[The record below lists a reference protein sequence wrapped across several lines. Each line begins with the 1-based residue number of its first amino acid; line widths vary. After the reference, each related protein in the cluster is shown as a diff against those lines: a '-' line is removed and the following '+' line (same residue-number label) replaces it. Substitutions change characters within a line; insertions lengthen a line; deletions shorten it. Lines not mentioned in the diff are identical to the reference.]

1 MKIQCHCGQKYA
13 FEVTPEMATNPIR
26 FVCQS
31 CGMDS
36 SELVNQLIRQEL
48 AAGHAA
54 PTVSVRPASPPSP
67 TPPPEAA
74 ARLTPP
80 VPPSPPKASASSSPG
95 LRVAPAATAHAHTP
109 APARTP
115 AASPSEAKGTAGA
128 VAAAHPVCT
137 RHPGELSAHE
147 CLVCH
152 KPMCPQCMRI
162 TGLVCSPLCRSK
174 AETQGVVVPEYADQ
188 RDVADRRRWR
198 KVSLVVGAIA
208 AVLLAVF
215 GFWFWY
221 AWFGSVPKVVY
232 SHRYVNPGYSGG
244 IHLAANQQLVV
255 LHGGTLE
262 KHQLEPGSV
271 AWSVELIDR
280 DRIARDSVAELE
292 EMKKRREEA
301 IREGADRDAWRLPT
315 LDALTKANLRS
326 AAAAFNLHVSGENI
340 WLVTDDKLTRYGWT
354 DGKPD
359 KEIEV
364 DPGFN
369 EPVRAG
375 DELVFSTSSPWF
387 ATESTETERSLRV
400 NLATGESKA
409 TGSTASGRPALAA
422 NRSGQK
428 PRAVLAGTGT
438 GTNNPATQGQAR
450 SKALNPAAV
459 ARQAQNLPMP
469 NRLALPAT
477 LAAAE
482 NQRRTQAMLDEDTDA
497 LVVPRA
503 VPRKPGV
510 RPSTEQIRRI
520 PTPEGVVELGVR
532 LLEEKIVTR
541 EAMKERPKKSA
552 LEGTVNAAATTDI
565 ANEIFNEMQRDR
577 EGSTVQEDESRYQ
590 FTVRR
595 ADRSIASWTGEVVG
609 HPSLHSLKS
618 VDVVVAGK
626 ALIVLNR
633 SNKKLWE
640 GKLSNALPGG
650 AGVDGSDLLAAS
662 ADAASAHDGRLTAGV
677 GPLVERAETL
687 YVCDQGM
694 LTSFGLSDG
703 TVRWRLPSVGIS
715 GLWFDAAGLIYVNT
729 TTGSPDSLKY
739 SKQIDISTKTQN
751 QVLKVDPKTG
761 RTLWAAHNEGLVTYL
776 WNDYIYTVESSAGP
790 EDDEDAGMGMPMGL
804 AIPAH
809 IRLKRLDATNGRVRW
824 EHYQPRYPL
833 DVHFDRNTIQL
844 LFRKEVQNLRF
855 IVL

>member
-1 MKIQCHCGQKYA
+1 M
-13 FEVTPEMATNPIR
+13 
-26 FVCQS
+26 
-31 CGMDS
+31 
-36 SELVNQLIRQEL
+36 
-48 AAGHAA
+48 
-54 PTVSVRPASPPSP
+54 
-67 TPPPEAA
+67 
-74 ARLTPP
+74 
-80 VPPSPPKASASSSPG
+80 
-95 LRVAPAATAHAHTP
+95 RV
-109 APARTP
+109 
-115 AASPSEAKGTAGA
+115 
-128 VAAAHPVCT
+128 
-137 RHPGELSAHE
+137 
-147 CLVCH
+147 
-152 KPMCPQCMRI
+152 

-174 AETQGVVVPEYADQ
+174 AEAQGIAVPEYADQ
-188 RDVADRRRWR
+188 RDVSERRRWR
-198 KVSLVVGAIA
+198 KVGLIVGSIA
-208 AVLLAVF
+208 AVLMGVF

-232 SHRYVNPGYSGG
+232 SHRYVNPGYSGS

-262 KHQLEPGSV
+262 KHQLESGSV

-280 DRIARDSVAELE
+280 DRIARDSAAELE

-301 IREGADRDAWRLPT
+301 IREGADRDAWQLPT

-326 AAAAFNLHVSGENI
+326 AAAAYDLQVSGENV

-359 KEIEV
+359 QEIAV

-369 EPVRAG
+369 EQVRAG
-375 DELVFSTSSPWF
+375 DELIFTAFSPWF
-387 ATESTETERSLRV
+387 AGGSTETERSLRV

-409 TGSTASGRPALAA
+409 TGQAAPNRTALGA

-428 PRAVLAGTGT
+428 PRAGLAGGLARV
-438 GTNNPATQGQAR
+438 GTNAPPSQGQAR

-497 LVVPRA
+497 PALPRA
-503 VPRKPGV
+503 VPRKTGA
-510 RPSTEQIRRI
+510 RPSAEQIRRI

-532 LLEEKIVTR
+532 LLEEKLVTR

-577 EGSTVQEDESRYQ
+577 DGSTVQEDESRYQ
-590 FTVRR
+590 VTVRR
-595 ADRSIASWTGEVVG
+595 ADRAIPPWTGEVVG
-609 HPSLHSLKS
+609 PPSLHSLKT

-626 ALIVLNR
+626 GLIVLNR
-633 SNKKLWE
+633 SNKKIWE
-640 GKLSNALPGG
+640 GKLSHALPGG
-650 AGVDGSDLLAAS
+650 GLDGSDPLAS
-662 ADAASAHDGRLTAGV
+662 ADAPSAREGRLTAGV

-739 SKQIDISTKTQN
+739 SKQIDISTKTHN
-751 QVLKVDPKTG
+751 QVLKVDPQTG

-790 EDDEDAGMGMPMGL
+790 EDDEDGGLAGMPMGM

-809 IRLKRLDATNGRVRW
+809 IRLKRLDARNGRVLW